1 MVGRPRDYPT
11 RTGEPAWLPACQKAG
26 IRWGAE
32 RMKLTF
38 EKIFSIYLALAV
50 LTFGYIA
57 SETKCEQSF
66 MSAQTNTECAVVR
79 GVVGGI
85 TWPLYWT
92 WEGFS
97 IGRQVLKGGDH
108 G

>member
-1 MVGRPRDYPT
+1 
-11 RTGEPAWLPACQKAG
+11 
-26 IRWGAE
+26 
-32 RMKLTF
+32 MKLTE
-38 EKIFSIYLALAV
+38 EKIFFIYSALAV

-57 SETKCEQSF
+57 SGTKCDQSF
-66 MSAQTNTECAVVR
+66 MSVQTNTECAVVR

-97 IGRQVLKGGDH
+97 IGRQALKGGE
-108 G
+108 